1 MEQYY
6 KKVEIKSE
14 NDLPKETNYYAT
26 HNLGSKLDYTKN
38 NYFVINNDF
47 SKQAWINSF
56 DWYLLPLQEPI
67 TQPMPSDELL
77 RKAFEAGRD
86 YQMGL
91 YSEYHGGHESEK
103 PTFKEFLQSLPVV
116 PSEITEQ
123 KILEKIQECVY
134 YSDGDWSV
142 KNSLRELAKEI
153 YSLLKQSL
161 PKQEETSNINWA
173 WIRDNIRKLINK
185 YKPTPYGELGLT
197 NEIVEYLESIFRQ
210 SLPREDKK
218 KEELR
223 KFVKYADK
231 SPHLLL
237 NDVLKDYLS
246 QK

>member
-6 KKVEIKSE
+6 KKAEIKSAILFIIE
-14 NDLPKETNYYAT
+14 NPFQDDFVMRNCRVTNQEGDDNSIELAGYWIDQKKIVDQHLIDL
-26 HNLGSKLDYTKN
+26 S
-38 NYFVINNDF
+38 
-47 SKQAWINSF
+47 
-56 DWYLLPLQEPI
+56 LPLQEPI
-67 TQPMPSDELL
+67 TQPMPSNYSFVRDLTDEEWLKLPKEEILQLYKNCYKMLL
-77 RKAFEAGRD
+77 D
-86 YQMGL
+86 YTKVSNSSPFSYQ
-91 YSEYHGGHESEK
+91 E
-103 PTFKEFLQSLPVV
+103 LQPLPVV
-116 PSEITEQ
+116 PSEITEE

-210 SLPREDKK
+210 SLPREDMSD
-218 KEELR
+218 EDYR
-223 KFVKYADK
+223 KNGKAT
-231 SPHLLL
+231 
-237 NDVLKDYLS
+237 
-246 QK
+246 